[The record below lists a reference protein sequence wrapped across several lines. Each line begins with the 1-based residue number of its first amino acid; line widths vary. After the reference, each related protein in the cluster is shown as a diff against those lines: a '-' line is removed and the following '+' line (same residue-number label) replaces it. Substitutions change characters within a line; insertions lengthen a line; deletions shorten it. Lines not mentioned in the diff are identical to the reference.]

1 LRRPWPA
8 LRGLRAVGDFLCD
21 FPVGDGKTC
30 DRPICPDHATEIAP
44 EIHYCAGHLLMWKEF
59 RDAGGVEREL
69 TNVVPYPQK

>member
-1 LRRPWPA
+1 
-8 LRGLRAVGDFLCD
+8 
-21 FPVGDGKTC
+21 VGDGKTC